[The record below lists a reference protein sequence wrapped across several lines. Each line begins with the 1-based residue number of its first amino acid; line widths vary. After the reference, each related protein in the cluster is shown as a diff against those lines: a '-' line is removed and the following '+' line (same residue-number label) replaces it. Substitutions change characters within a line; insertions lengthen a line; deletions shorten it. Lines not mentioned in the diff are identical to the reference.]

1 MIDQNSSNMSY
12 TVAARLR
19 GGLHD
24 NLYLEK
30 KSCCSMMGLQ
40 RAQSGR
46 RAASMYR
53 SLNHEQAR
61 PLRGL
66 WSAVPIA
73 LIVASGCTGNVGNA
87 GGAGEPGAENPTTV
101 DPLVC
106 QDGVVHPGRA
116 PLRRL
121 TRFEYNNTVRD
132 LLGDTTE
139 PAFSLPSEDVG
150 NGFGNDADTLSVSS
164 LLAEQ
169 LGTVAEGVAQ
179 RATATPEALAKL
191 APCARNVTM
200 ENEEACARTV
210 IERLAP
216 LAYRRPLAAGEADE
230 LFALYSVGR
239 TDATFAAGIA
249 TVIEALLQ
257 SPDFLYRVEQGTP
270 DPERPELRRPTGDE
284 MATRLSYLL
293 WGTMPDEQ
301 LRLAAQAGEL
311 STKEGVRA
319 HAERML
325 DDPRSRVTFRFFFD
339 NLLPISSLADLER
352 NQEAFP
358 TFTRAIGSLMR
369 EETQRFLEHEIFE
382 GAGTWPSILTAP
394 YSFMNEALA
403 TYYGISGVTGDEF
416 QKVQLDTTQR
426 LGLLTQAGMMAG
438 TTHSN
443 TTNPVVRG
451 SFVLQKLMCM
461 TIPLPTGDI
470 LERVKPPDP
479 YSGAT
484 ARDRFSQ
491 HSKDPVCAGCHQFM
505 DPVGFAF
512 ENYDAVG
519 LFRTTEN
526 DVTIDPSGTVPN
538 TLGDVSGP
546 IELVQKLAGSED
558 VQRCFAKRWSE
569 YAYGLTL
576 RKEDQ
581 CTAEAVTTAFRE
593 SGYSVK
599 QLLIE
604 LTQTDA
610 FHYLAPEQE

>member
-1 MIDQNSSNMSY
+1 M
-12 TVAARLR
+12 
-19 GGLHD
+19 GG
-24 NLYLEK
+24 
-30 KSCCSMMGLQ
+30 S
-40 RAQSGR
+40 
-46 RAASMYR
+46 
-53 SLNHEQAR
+53 
-61 PLRGL
+61 
-66 WSAVPIA
+66 
-73 LIVASGCTGNVGNA
+73 
-87 GGAGEPGAENPTTV
+87 GAGPGDEPGDGPGGTV
-101 DPLVC
+101 DPPPGAPLVC
-106 QDGVVHPGRA
+106 EDGVVHPGRA

-132 LLGDTTE
+132 LLGDTTD

-169 LGTVAEGVAQ
+169 LGTVAEGIAQ

-191 APCARNVTM
+191 APCARGVTA
-200 ENEEACARTV
+200 EGEEACALTI

-216 LAYRRPLAAGEADE
+216 LAYRRPLADGEANE
-230 LFALYSVGR
+230 LLALYGVGR
-239 TDATFAAGIA
+239 TDATFATGVA

-257 SPDFLYRVEQGTP
+257 SPDFLYRIEKGMP

-284 MATRLSYLL
+284 MATRLSYML

-325 DDPRSRVTFRFFFD
+325 DDPRSRPTFRFFFD

-352 NQEAFP
+352 NAEAYP
-358 TFTRAIGSLMR
+358 TFSRTIGSLMR

-382 GAGTWPSILTAP
+382 GDGTWPSILTAP
-394 YSFMNEALA
+394 YTFVNEQLA
-403 TYYGISGVTGDEF
+403 AFYGIPGVTGDEF
-416 QKVQLDTTQR
+416 RQVELDTTQR
-426 LGLLTQAGMMAG
+426 LGLLTQAGVMAG

-443 TTNPVVRG
+443 NTNPVVRG
-451 SFVLQKLMCM
+451 SFVLQKMMCIP
-461 TIPLPTGDI
+461 IPLPTGAI
-470 LERVKPPDP
+470 LEQVKPPDP
-479 YSGAT
+479 YSGKT
-484 ARDRFSQ
+484 ARERFSQ
-491 HSKDPVCAGCHQFM
+491 HSDDPACAGCHQYM

-519 LFRTTEN
+519 LYRTTEN
-526 DVTIDPSGTVPN
+526 GVTIDPSGTVPE

-546 IELVQKLAGSED
+546 IDLVQKLAASED
-558 VQRCFAKRWSE
+558 VQHCFAKRWSE
-569 YAYGLTL
+569 FAYGLTL
-576 RKEDQ
+576 RKEDR
-581 CTAEAVTTAFRE
+581 CTEQAVTNAFE
-593 SGYSVK
+593 AAGHNVK

-610 FHYLAPEQE
+610 FHYLAPGQE